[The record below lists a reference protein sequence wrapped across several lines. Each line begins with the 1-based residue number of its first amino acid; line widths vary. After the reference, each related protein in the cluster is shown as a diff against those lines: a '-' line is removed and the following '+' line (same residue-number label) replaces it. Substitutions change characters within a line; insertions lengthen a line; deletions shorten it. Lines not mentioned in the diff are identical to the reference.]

1 MLQKPVSDEWIKG
14 VETVLFVDD
23 EASVIDIGEQFLKR
37 MGYFVLKA
45 HSGEEALKVYKREGS
60 RIDMVILDMIMPGL
74 GGGDTFDRLREL
86 NPDIKVL
93 LSSGYSINGQAA
105 EILGRGCLG
114 FIQKPFNMKE
124 LSGKIREILDQ

>member
-1 MLQKPVSDEWIKG
+1 
-14 VETVLFVDD
+14 
-23 EASVIDIGEQFLKR
+23 
-37 MGYFVLKA
+37 
-45 HSGEEALKVYKREGS
+45 
-60 RIDMVILDMIMPGL
+60 MVILDMIMPGL

-93 LSSGYSINGQAA
+93 LSSGYSIDGQAA